1 MRGKGRHFPR
11 NILDTINAPHFPE
24 TRQKIEIIWSSW
36 FTTTVQ
42 HHRSA
47 GKKSAKADPHTASFR
62 ANQKAKSLDVQ
73 QLFARHCLEMVCSL
87 FSLYLNRVDNSGLRR
102 ANSWAT
108 SSEFAFQF
116 ALKCN
121 VYKLDLRPSP
131 PKKTTM
137 LSVTVSPMAKL
148 THNLKK
154 VAGIFDVPTVLSAP
168 RKLKNLSS
176 CSKCFHPIF
185 SSQTTK
191 ISSGADV

>member
-1 MRGKGRHFPR
+1 
-11 NILDTINAPHFPE
+11 
-24 TRQKIEIIWSSW
+24 
-36 FTTTVQ
+36 
-42 HHRSA
+42 
-47 GKKSAKADPHTASFR
+47 
-62 ANQKAKSLDVQ
+62 
-73 QLFARHCLEMVCSL
+73 MVCSL

-121 VYKLDLRPSP
+121 VCKLDLRPSP

-191 ISSGADV
+191 ISSGADVWWWSRMMAKGWGTWNELGKLHLLPYVYLLPCLCAFVLFHHGNQMQASPAFHMPDICFSQVLLGRRSPNKAFVCLQVCCFL